1 MLDELL
7 RLDIPACLRVC
18 AGTDGS
24 VTHLLELLTLKTV
37 EVRTVEQEVVQADAN
52 TASMLGVNIGDDVNR
67 RTVNLCAGGIVYVHA
82 RSLTP
87 LSRLSDE
94 IKDDMIRADIPI
106 GKILR
111 MHRLETRRD
120 FRKIEVTTSPVFKGK
135 SVLSREYDI
144 IHGGSVLM
152 WINEIFPIDDRWALI

>member
-1 MLDELL
+1 MLDELM

-37 EVRTVEQEVVQADAN
+37 EVRTVEQKVKPADTK
-52 TASMLGVNIGDDVNR
+52 TAAMLGVKIGDEINR
-67 RTVNLCAGGIVYVHA
+67 RAVNLCAGGIVYVHA

-87 LSRLSDE
+87 LSRLSAE
-94 IKDDMIRADIPI
+94 IKDDMMKADIPI

-111 MHRLETRRD
+111 RHRLETRRD
-120 FRKIEVTTSPVFKGK
+120 FRKIEVTTSPVFNGE

-144 IHGGSVLM
+144 IHGGRVLM
-152 WINEIFPIDDRWALI
+152 WINEIFPIDDRWELI